1 MSGKHDYKLT
11 VKWTGNTGNGTSGY
25 KEYERSHSIIVQNK
39 PEIYGSSDPSF
50 RGDLTKYNPEELLIA
65 SLSACHMLW
74 FLHVSAEAGVVV
86 TNYIDNAEGTMRIT
100 TNGGGKFT
108 EVLLNPIVTVANG
121 YMVKEVDELHKKANE
136 LCFIANSVNFPVL
149 HKSIAKVADDL

>member
-108 EVLLNPIVTVANG
+108 EVLLNPIVTVTNG

-136 LCFIANSVNFPVL
+136 LCFIANSVVFPILNRGSVT
-149 HKSIAKVADDL
+149 SIS